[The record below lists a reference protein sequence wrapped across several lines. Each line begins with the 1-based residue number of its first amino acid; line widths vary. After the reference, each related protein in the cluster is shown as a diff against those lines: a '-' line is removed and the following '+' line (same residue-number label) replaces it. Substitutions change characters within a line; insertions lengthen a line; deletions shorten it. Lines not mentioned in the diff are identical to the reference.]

1 MGYWMTGVLMVG
13 YRIKIFRG
21 EKTWDSCQI
30 GSRIWNEKWKIAHI
44 LQTLCREL
52 QLEPFG
58 IKVNIEED

>member
-52 QLEPFG
+52 QL
-58 IKVNIEED
+58 